1 VMGDIEKIA
10 NNYQDKSYHDNHDYH
25 DNF

>member
-25 DNF
+25 NF